1 MPVGLGVLTG
11 VVVGVGVGV
20 GAAVGMEAGV
30 GLTVGSAPA
39 QAASSET
46 LNTETMSQIAH
57 ERIIDNGKANWTL

>member
-1 MPVGLGVLTG
+1 MAVGLGGLIG

-30 GLTVGSAPA
+30 AVGVGLTVGPGPA
-39 QAASSET
+39 QATSSKT

-57 ERIIDNGKANWTL
+57 ARIGQIIG